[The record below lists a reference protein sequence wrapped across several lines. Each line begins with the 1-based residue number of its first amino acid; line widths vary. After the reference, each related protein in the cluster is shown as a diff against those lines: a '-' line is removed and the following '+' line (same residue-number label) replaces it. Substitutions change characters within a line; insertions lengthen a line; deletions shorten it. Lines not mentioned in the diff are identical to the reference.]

1 VTPKDYHKDKRDGNS
16 KHCQGQ
22 RRGLLRGRTDL
33 NSQID
38 AEIQNA
44 IRHYNR
50 RVNWITERRGGT
62 ITTVA
67 GTTWYSEVDL
77 TTGAGIEDNPTGTA
91 PTSTASV
98 KDLLK
103 IIYIKLEQGAID
115 WPLTRVSYDEFERLV
130 EGNAVVGIPDYYT
143 VYVGEIGLWPTPSA
157 VFSLYI
163 SAFWKPTVPTADDH
177 ESVWFDEHL
186 ELIENSAARRVCFK
200 WTHDKELGSVFALL
214 EKEQEDLLLAE
225 GAARTTTGRLKATIL

>member
-1 VTPKDYHKDKRDGNS
+1 MATLATVRANVAD
-16 KHCQGQ
+16 
-22 RRGLLRGRTDL
+22 LLRGRTDL

-44 IRHYNR
+44 IRHYTR
-50 RVNWITERRGGT
+50 RASWINERRGGT
-62 ITTVA
+62 IATVI
-67 GTTWYSEVDL
+67 GTTWYSTIDL
-77 TTGAGIEDNPTGTA
+77 TTGGGIEDSPTGTA

-103 IIYIKLEQGAID
+103 VIYFKLEQGAID

-130 EGNAVVGIPDYYT
+130 EGNAVQGIPDYMT
-143 VYVGEIGLWPTPSA
+143 IFAGQIGLWPTPSA

-163 SAFWKPTVPTADDH
+163 SAFWKPTVPTADAH
-177 ESVWFDEHL
+177 ESVWFAEHL
-186 ELIENSAARRVCFK
+186 ELIENSAARRVAFK
-200 WTHDKELGSVFALL
+200 WTHDKELGAVFALL

-225 GAARTTTGRLKATIL
+225 GAARTTTGKLKSHWL

>member
-1 VTPKDYHKDKRDGNS
+1 MATLTTVRANVAD
-16 KHCQGQ
+16 
-22 RRGLLRGRTDL
+22 LLRGRTDL

-38 AEIQNA
+38 QEIQNA
-44 IRHYNR
+44 IRHYSR
-50 RVNWITERRGGT
+50 RANWINERRGGT
-62 ITTVA
+62 ISTVI
-67 GTTWYSEVDL
+67 GTTWYTSIDL
-77 TTGAGIEDNPTGTA
+77 TTGGGIEGSPTGTA
-91 PTSTASV
+91 PTATASV

-103 IIYIKLEQGAID
+103 LIHFKLEQGAID

-130 EGNAVVGIPDYYT
+130 EGNAVQGIPDYYT
-143 VYVGEIGLWPTPSA
+143 VFAGQVGLWPTPSA

-163 SAFWKPTVPTADDH
+163 SAFWKPTVPTGDAH

-200 WTHDKELGSVFALL
+200 WLHDKELGAVFAVL

-225 GAARTTTGRLKATIL
+225 GAARTTTGKLKSHWL